1 MANYKHSALQLSV
14 TNLLSA
20 AVRQAMRIINSN
32 RILFYEIC

>member
-20 AVRQAMRIINSN
+20 AVRQAVRINSD
-32 RILFYEIC
+32 RAGFYDLF